1 MHFLTTNLSG
11 ILQSKGDA
19 HSTELLQV
27 KTMHS
32 LVYVTVLLLLR
43 ICMFSSLI
51 KSCFEQITVIL
62 LQNVFKRCV
71 DSGEKVKK
79 RL

>member
-1 MHFLTTNLSG
+1 
-11 ILQSKGDA
+11 
-19 HSTELLQV
+19 
-27 KTMHS
+27 
-32 LVYVTVLLLLR
+32 VTVLLLLR